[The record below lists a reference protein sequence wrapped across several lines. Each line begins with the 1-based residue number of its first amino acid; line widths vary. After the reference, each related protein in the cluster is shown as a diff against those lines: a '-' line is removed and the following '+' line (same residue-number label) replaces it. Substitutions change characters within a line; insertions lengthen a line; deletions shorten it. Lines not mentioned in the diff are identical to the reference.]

1 MTGHLLAHP
10 HVFWLVLG
18 GLLLAA
24 EMLGTAGYLLWSG
37 CAAVVTGLL
46 SWVLPLNWELQ
57 GVCFAILT
65 LVAVFLW
72 WRCLNARKKQPQGEV
87 LNQRGQQL
95 VGRRLRLDSALVNG
109 RGNVRIGDS
118 SWPVFAD
125 HDLPANSEVVV
136 IAVEGILL
144 KISAV

>member
-1 MTGHLLAHP
+1 MIAHLLAHP

-18 GLLLAA
+18 GLLLVA

-37 CAAVVTGLL
+37 LAAVVTGLL
-46 SWVLPLNWELQ
+46 SWVLPLGWELQ

-72 WRCLNARKKQPQGEV
+72 WRCLNSRKKPPQGEI
-87 LNQRGQQL
+87 LNQRGQRL
-95 VGRRLRLDSALVNG
+95 VGRRLCLDSALVNG

-118 SWPVFAD
+118 SWPVVAES
-125 HDLPANSEVVV
+125 DLPAGSEIIVV
-136 IAVEGILL
+136 AVDGILL
-144 KISAV
+144 KIRSV